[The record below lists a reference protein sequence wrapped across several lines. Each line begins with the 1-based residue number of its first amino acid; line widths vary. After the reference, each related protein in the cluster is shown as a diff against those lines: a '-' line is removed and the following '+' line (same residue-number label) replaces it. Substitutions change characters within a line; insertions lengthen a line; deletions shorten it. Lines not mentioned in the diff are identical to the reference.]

1 MEIITIREAHKM
13 SSPHPFALL
22 VSKNIKDVVNVMG
35 VSWWTFISSKPPKL
49 MVSIGEKSYT
59 SSNIK
64 KNCEFTLC
72 LPDQDFRRT
81 AWQCGTTSGKII
93 NKIEKYNIK
102 TMKSKYINVPI
113 LTESHVAFECKI
125 MRSIKFSDHSLFI
138 ANILNIYGDHS
149 KNHLY
154 ANKGYNELVIFDIV

>member
-1 MEIITIREAHKM
+1 M
-13 SSPHPFALL
+13 SSPHPFSLL
-22 VSKNIKDVVNVMG
+22 VSKNIKGVVNVMG

-81 AWQCGTTSGKII
+81 ACQCGTTSGKKI

-102 TMKSKYINVPI
+102 TMKSKYINIPI
-113 LTESHVAFECKI
+113 LIESHVAFECKI
-125 MRSIKFSDHSLFI
+125 IKNIKVSDHNLFI
-138 ANILNIYGDHS
+138 ADILNIYGDHS
-149 KNHLY
+149 KSHLY
-154 ANKGYNELVIFDIV
+154 ANKGYNELVVFNIV